1 MNLKELIWLTHGT
14 ELQNVIQ
21 SIEAGE
27 WSSRD
32 EFEELVDFEA
42 SVLMVAIYVDD
53 TFNGYD
59 EKQIQSA
66 ILEIVEDHT
75 NIDCYKEQSDK
86 NKRL

>member
-1 MNLKELIWLTHGT
+1 MDLKELIWLTHGV
-14 ELQNVIQ
+14 ELQNALQ
-21 SIEAGE
+21 SLGAGE

-32 EFEELVDFEA
+32 EFEELVDFET
-42 SVLMVAIYVDD
+42 SVLMTAIYAED
-53 TFNGYD
+53 TFNEYD

-86 NKRL
+86 SKRL